1 MTALSS
7 TVEQGRHMH
16 SNGAFV
22 FTCTDMFINVR
33 KSMLQEY
40 KDIFINPKTRVQ
52 AFLAWIKV

>member
-22 FTCTDMFINVR
+22 LTCTDQFYKNE
-33 KSMLQEY
+33 KKLQ
-40 KDIFINPKTRVQ
+40 KKR
-52 AFLAWIKV
+52 